1 MEIVGFMDKHDNTS
15 FKSSGTILRV
25 VNIREWS
32 RILQDVKSGNRNM
45 LGKSSVQDQRIEQ
58 NSVGIALPGLPPLPW
73 AVRSTAWSASI
84 TTVTTN
90 NKQ

>member
-1 MEIVGFMDKHDNTS
+1 MEQNIARCEEWEPQYVGK
-15 FKSSGTILRV
+15 G
-25 VNIREWS
+25 
-32 RILQDVKSGNRNM
+32 
-45 LGKSSVQDQRIEQ
+45 SVQDQRIEQ

-73 AVRSTAWSASI
+73 AVRSTVWPASI